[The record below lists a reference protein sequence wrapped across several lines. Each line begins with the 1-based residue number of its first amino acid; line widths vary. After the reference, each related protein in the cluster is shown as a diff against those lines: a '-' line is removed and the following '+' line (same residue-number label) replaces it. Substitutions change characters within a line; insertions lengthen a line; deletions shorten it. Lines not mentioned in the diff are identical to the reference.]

1 MNMHWNNYCALW
13 MKSIE
18 MIKRIKGSL
27 LILNLLL
34 LSGLVAAQGNSGKPK
49 EILDKMSANYQ
60 AFEAYNA
67 LFVYRFVN
75 EMDGFEETVSG
86 ELLVNGNR
94 FRLRLAGQ
102 EIFCDGETIWT
113 YIEENNEVNI
123 DNYYPE
129 EMAMSPTRIYDA
141 YKNGFAIKMLSNT
154 PEVTVINL
162 VPDDLDQNFE
172 SIDLSIDPR
181 TYTLLGWIIKD
192 KGGNEYHYS
201 ISSLDTQVKPLPE
214 DFIFRP
220 QRYPGVEIID
230 LR

>member
-1 MNMHWNNYCALW
+1 MNMRWNNYCVHS
-13 MKSIE
+13 MKSTKM
-18 MIKRIKGSL
+18 MIRIVGSM

-34 LSGLVAAQGNSGKPK
+34 PAGLLLAQSKSEQAK

-67 LFVYRFVN
+67 QFVYRFIN

-86 ELLVNGNR
+86 ELLVSGER

-102 EIFCDGETIWT
+102 EVFCDGQTLWT

-129 EMAMSPTRIYDA
+129 EMEMSPTRIYDA
-141 YKNGFAIKMLSNT
+141 YKKGFAISLISTTSK
-154 PEVTVINL
+154 EAVINL
-162 VPDDLDQNFE
+162 VPEDVDQNFN
-172 SIDLSIDPR
+172 SIDLKIDLESN
-181 TYTLLGWIIKD
+181 TLLSWIIRD
-192 KGGNEYHYS
+192 KGGNEYHYA
-201 ISSLDTQVKPLPE
+201 ISSIDPQVKPVPS
-214 DFIFRP
+214 DFVFKP
-220 QRYPGVEIID
+220 QLYPGVEIID